1 MSMERCTRIMTPGRV
16 WKPVATWPMPGCTET
31 DSSLLTAATP
41 SMINYVLDALN
52 VMTSSCQRP
61 PYASNNCECTK
72 EWDSVR
78 CIWKWNICKF
88 VLRWHLSEHSKLC
101 LSLGLTNYARN
112 QSHRAWNLTLIISGI
127 SPNRNDPTMASMT
140 SMARTCCL
148 E

>member
-1 MSMERCTRIMTPGRV
+1 MSMEHCTRITTPGRV
-16 WKPVATWPMPGCTET
+16 WKPVATWPMPGYTKT
-31 DSSLLTAATP
+31 DSSLLTDATP
-41 SMINYVLDALN
+41 SMINYALDALN

-78 CIWKWNICKF
+78 YVWKLGYLLKWSKMTR
-88 VLRWHLSEHSKLC
+88 VWALRITPYSWPS
-101 LSLGLTNYARN
+101 NYARN